1 MYWYFAMTTLKIDVW
16 WKKYLTR
23 MQIIQFII
31 DVIVCLY
38 CLAVYELHQLNLSSK
53 TCNGKRSA
61 AIFGVAL
68 LASYLFLF
76 VDFYKKSY
84 GRVVKSN

>member
-1 MYWYFAMTTLKIDVW
+1 MTSLKIDVW
-16 WKKYLTR
+16 WKKYLTK

-38 CLAVYELHQLNLSSK
+38 CLIVYELHQMNYISA

-61 AIFGVAL
+61 AIFGVVL
-68 LASYLFLF
+68 LASYLLLF

-84 GRVVKSN
+84 KSDVKLK